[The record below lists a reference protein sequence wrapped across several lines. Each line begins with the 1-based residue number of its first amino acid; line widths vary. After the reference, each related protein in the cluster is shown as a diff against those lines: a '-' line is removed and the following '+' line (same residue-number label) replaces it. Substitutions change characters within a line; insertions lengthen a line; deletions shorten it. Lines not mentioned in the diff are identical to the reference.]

1 MPPLLAHLAL
11 LGLLLLAVGSSAT
24 PNTCQHRADQPLMP
38 IFHIIGNITGTGRT
52 LSAEHI
58 NDVSA
63 VVMHGGLYHIFHQC
77 CGNHWDHVVS
87 DDLIHWARLPSPL
100 VPGQDPTGVK
110 KSDWYDARGSWD
122 GSLTLLPAE
131 QSPTGKLLP
140 LIVYDIL
147 EGKKP
152 GGPQR
157 LGAGAGLGDDPTL
170 AIARGDPDDPYLFSW
185 KKDVGNPLAFEGCPN
200 ITGQGC
206 GTFFPSNVWKNGDH
220 WNFLSFGER
229 FETTD
234 PSLHLW
240 RQAAGP
246 KFGPGCPDPHYSNGV
261 PCTEPTH
268 TPYTPQPIVAG
279 GQWFTPIP
287 NQVDGTPP
295 DPKVAGNKMI
305 SFSNGWLWQLG
316 TYDADTETWSQTVV
330 NGTAN
335 PPGVT
340 NNGGQDG
347 AVQWGVG
354 QFAGDRMLNLFWARG
369 MGWGKFGG
377 GLSLLREINFDPR
390 LLGHSTGGLV
400 ANPIAELARLR
411 NGTLANDS
419 SVRLQPGVPHV
430 LGSTAV
436 DGSAA
441 SADIVATFTLPDD
454 ASTAASF
461 GICVLSDPSTAN
473 VGIGVVVN
481 VSAADGSTGQRTA
494 SAWIGLCGPATIWGN
509 GYGHRTTGTFQ
520 IFKEEREVDFR
531 VLCDRSI
538 VEAFLMGGRAVF
550 SASTNDAFPGSNNQ
564 TWDGD
569 LRHGYPTAV
578 QIFAGGVETIASAVA
593 YAMGCGW
600 VDEPWCAKPPCPG
613 ITPQGVG
620 QLHHESPS
628 SP

>member
-1 MPPLLAHLAL
+1 MPSLAHRRAP
-11 LGLLLLAVGSSAT
+11 LGLLLLLLAAAGTRSSLAA
-24 PNTCQHRADQPLMP
+24 PNTCQPRALQPLMP

-52 LSAEHI
+52 LHAEPI

-63 VVMHGGLYHIFHQC
+63 VVMHGGLYHAFHQC
-77 CGNHWDHVVS
+77 CSNHWDHVVS

-100 VPGQDPTGVK
+100 VPGQNPTGVPHK
-110 KSDWYDARGSWD
+110 DWYDSRGSWD

-140 LIVYDIL
+140 LIIYDII

-157 LGAGAGLGDDPTL
+157 LGAGAGLGDNPTL
-170 AIARGDPDDPYLFSW
+170 AVARGDPDDPYLLSW

-200 ITGQGC
+200 ITGEGC
-206 GTFFPSNVWKNGDH
+206 GTYFPSQVWKSGDH

-240 RQAAGP
+240 RQAPGP
-246 KFGPGCPDPHYSNGV
+246 KFGPGASGGRARNASGQR
-261 PCTEPTH
+261 EPL
-268 TPYTPQPIVAG
+268 PYVAG
-279 GQWFTPIP
+279 GQWFTRIP

-295 DPKVAGNKMI
+295 DPKVAGNRMI
-305 SFSNGWLWQLG
+305 SVSDGWQWQLG
-316 TYDADTETWSQTVV
+316 TYDADDETWKQTLV
-330 NGTAN
+330 NGQAN
-335 PPGVT
+335 PPGVS
-340 NNGGQDG
+340 NNEYHNRHGG
-347 AVQWGVG
+347 ALQWGVG

-369 MGWGKFGG
+369 MGWNRGMGWGG

-400 ANPIAELARLR
+400 ANPISELARLR

-419 SVRLQPGVPHV
+419 SVSLRPGVPHV
-430 LGSTAV
+430 LGRTAV
-436 DGSAA
+436 EDSAA
-441 SADIVATFTLPDD
+441 SADVVATFTLPDD
-454 ASTAASF
+454 ASTNVSF
-461 GICVLSDPSTAN
+461 GVCVLSDPSTAN

-481 VSAADGSTGQRTA
+481 VSAADGSTGQRTG
-494 SAWIGLCGPATIWGN
+494 SAWIGRCGPKIAWGN
-509 GYGHRTTGTFQ
+509 GYGHRTTGSFP
-520 IFKEEREVDFR
+520 IFKDEREVDFR

-550 SASTNDAFPGSNNQ
+550 AAGTNGAFPGSTNL

-569 LRHGYPTAV
+569 LHYGYPTAV
-578 QIFAGGVETIASAVA
+578 QIFAGGVETIASAAV
-593 YAMGCGW
+593 YSMGCGW

-613 ITPQGVG
+613 ITPRPP
-620 QLHHESPS
+620 SPAGH
-628 SP
+628 